1 MALPSEVGRYLTRLR
16 QEANVTQKEV
26 AKRASMYPA
35 VLSKIE
41 SGERS
46 ITEEE
51 MQRLVAALDSKSAR
65 RFGKTWSR
73 RWSHLERPPI
83 GHPNGDLLWEG
94 ELCLAKIAQLRERLG
109 PGSEGIDPF
118 RARLRLSEEEIKQ
131 AAFQVQNLE
140 HTVAFMGD
148 IGVGK
153 TTALC
158 EILGLKVSRT
168 PGGRLVEVLEV
179 GAGRT
184 TVCEVQVVQGPQ
196 YGLVVESK
204 TDEEVEQEVLEF
216 SDFLKR
222 TVEDAKH
229 GDRGDGDPPNPVTP
243 TGDPAFPGT
252 TRETSR
258 CIRNMSRLT
267 VPSTGTGPGGERV
280 DPAMQLAQAALDANT
295 LAGEIVSRMNLK
307 GRRRRELW
315 YGPETGR
322 EPLVWLEDIFRQVNN
337 GRHPEFSIPRVI
349 EVIIPEDVLGE
360 ETLKL
365 RLVDTKGIDATVE
378 RADLESH
385 LSDPCAVVVLC
396 TGFNDAPSVS
406 IQAVLERGQR
416 VGIDRLDA
424 KTAVLVLAHPGQ
436 ALGVKHDDGTEVDTV
451 EEGYALK
458 ADQVWMQ
465 IGVRGVGC
473 AAVEFFNCREEP
485 PERVKGALV
494 QLVWNV
500 REQHCRYLSNMIRG
514 ASAMVDNYREERV
527 VEEQKEASRRLRVWL
542 DNNRQLPDFT
552 SEFEGSLLSAI
563 QRAHPS
569 SVRASVR
576 REGLWDNL
584 DYGYQV
590 GSGVRG
596 VVDEIVNPR
605 IAGFREVAT
614 NVANDLTNAKD
625 LVNQAVRMMEG
636 GRLRLLT
643 ISQDFGR
650 TIHTYDMRSDK
661 DFWASCDYEWGRG
674 PGYRDRVLGI
684 HHGWFATRTHE
695 SEGLKR
701 RVREYVEG
709 GWNALLD
716 QVGSI
721 LG

>member
-16 QEANVTQKEV
+16 QEANITQKEV
-26 AKRASMYPA
+26 AERASMYPA

-51 MQRLVAALDSKSAR
+51 VQRFVAALDTKSAH
-65 RFGKTWSR
+65 RFGKTWSQS
-73 RWSHLERPPI
+73 WSHLERPPI
-83 GHPNGDLLWEG
+83 GHPGGDLLWEG
-94 ELCLAKIAQLRERLG
+94 ELCLAKIAQLREKLG
-109 PGSEGIDPF
+109 PESEETDPF
-118 RARLRLSEEEIKQ
+118 QARLRLSEEEIKQ
-131 AAFQVQNLE
+131 AALLVRNLE

-179 GAGRT
+179 GTGRT
-184 TVCEVQVVQGPQ
+184 TVCEIQVVQGPQ

-216 SDFLKR
+216 ADFLKR
-222 TVEDAKH
+222 TVENAKH
-229 GDRGDGDPPNPVTP
+229 GGHGDGETPSPVTP

-252 TRETSR
+252 TREISR

-267 VPSTGTGPGGERV
+267 VPSTGTGAGGERV
-280 DPAMQLAQAALDANT
+280 DPAIQLAQAAPDANT
-295 LAGEIVSRMNLK
+295 LAGEIVSRMNLQ

-315 YGPETGR
+315 YGPEMGR
-322 EPLVWLEDIFRQVNN
+322 EPLVWLEEIFRQVNN

-349 EVIIPEDVLGE
+349 EVMVPENVLGE
-360 ETLKL
+360 GTLKL

-385 LSDPCAVVVLC
+385 LSDPGAVVVLC

-416 VGIDRLDA
+416 VGIDGLDT
-424 KTAVLVLAHPGQ
+424 KTAVLALVHPGQ
-436 ALGVKHDDGTEVDTV
+436 ALGVKHDDGTEVETV

-458 ADQVWMQ
+458 ADQVRMQ
-465 IGVRGVGC
+465 MGVRNVGC
-473 AAVEFFNCREEP
+473 AAVEFFNCREESP
-485 PERVKGALV
+485 KRVKEALV

-500 REQHCRYLSNMIRG
+500 RDQHCRDLGNMIRD

-527 VEEQKEASRRLRVWL
+527 VVEQGEASRRLRIWL
-542 DNNRQLPDFT
+542 DNNRQLPEFT

-563 QRAHPS
+563 HRAHPS
-569 SVRASVR
+569 SVRASAR

-590 GSGVRG
+590 GSGVRS

-614 NVANDLTNAKD
+614 NVVDDLSNATD
-625 LVNQAVRMMEG
+625 LVHQAVRMMET
-636 GRLRLLT
+636 GRTRLLT
-643 ISQDFGR
+643 TCQDFGR

-661 DFWASCDYEWGRG
+661 GFWASCDNEWGRG
-674 PGYRDRVLGI
+674 PGYRDRVLNI
-684 HHGWFATRTHE
+684 HHGWFGARTNGDR
-695 SEGLKR
+695 GLNN
-701 RVREYVEG
+701 RVREFVERE
-709 GWNALLD
+709 WNALLD